1 MRFACWLA
9 CSLPLWVASAAAA
22 ADLPTGGIAYVTNQ
36 GDGVT
41 VLDLATLRT
50 KRSIEVGKD
59 PRGLGITPD
68 GRYLVTA
75 NQGDADVSVV
85 DTATGKTAHRI
96 PIGKNA
102 EFVRVGPE
110 GRFAYVTYEP
120 SSSGKPPGKD
130 AEKSGKPAQAG
141 NEGSEKNG
149 KPALAGS
156 EEEAVAAEIAV
167 IDLSK
172 FEVSSRLPA
181 SLETEGMDFSP
192 NGRELIVA
200 NEGDDTVV
208 VYDLIPGHATS
219 GRAIKRI
226 DVSRFGKRPRGV
238 KVSPDG
244 SKVVVTLES
253 SDNFLV
259 LDSQYNVLK
268 AIPTGKG
275 PYGVAFEP
283 GGATIWIAAARSNQ
297 IEVLDAKTFAAVA
310 SIPVGKRCWHFS
322 FTPDGR
328 KALAACGR
336 SDALTVIDVATR
348 QPVSTLTGFNQPWG
362 IVTFPKASGSLDTP
376 APY

>member
-1 MRFACWLA
+1 MRFARWLA

-22 ADLPTGGIAYVTNQ
+22 ADLPIGGVAYVTNQ
-36 GDGVT
+36 GDGVS
-41 VLDLATLRT
+41 VIDLTTLKT

-68 GRYLVTA
+68 GHYLVTA

-85 DTATGKTAHRI
+85 DTATGKTAYRI
-96 PIGKNA
+96 PVGKNA
-102 EFVRVGPE
+102 EFVRVGPG

-120 SSSGKPPGKD
+120 SSSGKPPSKD
-130 AEKSGKPAQAG
+130 AEKSGKPPGKEA
-141 NEGSEKNG
+141 EKSG
-149 KPALAGS
+149 KPAPGGG

-167 IDLSK
+167 VDLSK

-283 GGATIWIAAARSNQ
+283 GGATVWIAAARSNQ
-297 IEVLDAKTFAAVA
+297 IEVLDAKTFAPLA

-322 FTPDGR
+322 FTPDGKR
-328 KALAACGR
+328 VLAACGR

-362 IVTFPKASGSLDTP
+362 IVTYPKASGSLDTP
-376 APY
+376 TSY

>member
-1 MRFACWLA
+1 MRFVCWLA
-9 CSLPLWVASAAAA
+9 CSLPLSVATAAAA
-22 ADLPTGGIAYVTNQ
+22 ADLTPGGVAYVTNQ
-36 GDGVT
+36 GDGVS
-41 VLDLATLRT
+41 VIDLATLKIKRT
-50 KRSIEVGKD
+50 IEVGKD

-85 DTATGKTAHRI
+85 DTATGKTVQRI
-96 PIGKNA
+96 PVGKNA

-120 SSSGKPPGKD
+120 SSSGKPPGKN
-130 AEKSGKPAQAG
+130 EERGSKPAQAG
-141 NEGSEKNG
+141 AKNDDMSG
-149 KPALAGS
+149 KPPQAGG
-156 EEEAVAAEIAV
+156 EEEGVAAEIAV
-167 IDLSK
+167 INLSK

-238 KVSPDG
+238 RVSPDG
-244 SKVVVTLES
+244 SKVLVTLES

-283 GGATIWIAAARSNQ
+283 GGSTVWIAAARSNQ
-297 IEVLDAKTFAAVA
+297 IEVLDAKTFAPVA

-322 FTPDGR
+322 FTPDGKR
-328 KALAACGR
+328 VLAACGR
-336 SDALTVIDVATR
+336 SDALTVIDVTTR
-348 QPVSTLTGFNQPWG
+348 QPVSTLTGFSQPWG
-362 IVTFPKASGSLDTP
+362 IVTYPKASGSLDT
-376 APY
+376 APLP